1 MDSIKKEYF
10 CINDSDKIKLNWFC
24 YEFAF
29 GLYEEIK
36 TDKAFDKFRKTIT
49 EQQLVDFSVFF
60 SKKMKHSIYQR
71 LSGMSSA
78 VLFYEDYVEE
88 FYPKINLRQ
97 IRQILNAA
105 MKAWDEL
112 TGWCVT
118 CPNRC
123 ISEMNEYC
131 HMFDMLDED
140 ESFK

>member
-1 MDSIKKEYF
+1 MDPIKKEYF
-10 CINDSDKIKLNWFC
+10 CKKDSEKTKLNWFC

-29 GLYEEIK
+29 GLYDKIK
-36 TDKAFDKFRKTIT
+36 TGKAFEQFRKANT
-49 EQQLVDFSVFF
+49 EQQLVDFSVYF

-78 VLFYEDYVEE
+78 VLFYEEYVEE
-88 FYPKINLRQ
+88 FYPKINQRQ
-97 IRQILNAA
+97 AHQILKAA

-123 ISEMNEYC
+123 ISEMNVYC
-131 HMFDMLDED
+131 HMFDMLDEND
-140 ESFK
+140 SFK